1 MHLPYRENKLT
12 VTKVHVSLSETNHRT
27 KSSFCEGIILCILQ
41 VWIHNATT
49 FTTNIYLSLPLI
61 LFLVSAV
68 LLFLLLSAS
77 FSYLCLL
84 LLRLPI
90 SFSFQ
95 KISLSMSL
103 PKHFCIQCLKVTTIL
118 NSNVT
123 GGQTRPAGF
132 TLLQ

>member
-12 VTKVHVSLSETNHRT
+12 VTKAHVSLSETSHRR
-27 KSSFCEGIILCILQ
+27 KSSFCEGIIFCILQ
-41 VWIHNATT
+41 VWIRNATI

-77 FSYLCLL
+77 FSYLFLL

-90 SFSFQ
+90 SLL
-95 KISLSMSL
+95 LS
-103 PKHFCIQCLKVTTIL
+103 KVL
-118 NSNVT
+118 CSNVLT
-123 GGQTRPAGF
+123 KAFLHSRSESHDNIEF
-132 TLLQ
+132 